1 MFLGSGLLFYLIFQ
15 FAMYNE
21 YDIVFLCLFSLSD
34 VVLVQLIKVA
44 LDPVSFSIDLTA
56 LKRALTPNTIM

>member
-1 MFLGSGLLFYLIFQ
+1 
-15 FAMYNE
+15 MYNE

-44 LDPVSFSIDLTA
+44 LDPVSFSIDLSA